1 MPDFDWNI
9 PLPLHFGQAETP
21 QMSLARALP
30 DDPQRPVFEAFIQQR
45 FRKAHGADIR
55 HFMPELFGM
64 NNASGALC
72 AVAGVRLASSGPLF
86 LERYL
91 DEPIEPLISAA
102 ADRPVDRAGI
112 VEVGNLAASD
122 TGSARMSIIAITY
135 LLAMGGLEWVA
146 FTGNIGLVN
155 SFHRLGLKPVT
166 PVRRRSRAAGRR
178 PPQLGQLLREQALGA
193 RRQHPRRL
201 HPFAQHRDVQSPGIA
216 DRPSRSPAMS
226 PEMEHFKQTLRSHA
240 ERKTNAIAVVGRSAE
255 SGLRHAV
262 RRSGVSPAA
271 FAR

>member
-30 DDPQRPVFEAFIQQR
+30 DEPQRPVFEAFIQQR

-55 HFMPELFGM
+55 HFMPELFGV
-64 NNASGALC
+64 NNAQGQLC
-72 AVAGVRLASSGPLF
+72 AVAGVRLASSEQLF

-91 DEPIEPLISAA
+91 DELIEPLISAA

-166 PVRRRSRAAGRR
+166 LCAADPERLGDDRLSWGSYYESKPWVHVGNIRAGFIHLRNIGMFNR
-178 PPQLGQLLREQALGA
+178 LGL
-193 RRQHPRRL
+193 
-201 HPFAQHRDVQSPGIA
+201 
-216 DRPSRSPAMS
+216 PSSIEES
-226 PEMEHFKQTLRSHA
+226 SHVA
-240 ERKTNAIAVVGRSAE
+240 
-255 SGLRHAV
+255 
-262 RRSGVSPAA
+262 
-271 FAR
+271 

>member
-1 MPDFDWNI
+1 MPDIDWNI
-9 PLPLHFGQAETP
+9 ALHFGQAETP
-21 QMSLARALP
+21 QLSLARALP
-30 DDPQRPVFEAFIQQR
+30 DEPLRPVLEAFIQQR

-64 NNASGALC
+64 NNPSGELC
-72 AVAGVRLASSGPLF
+72 AVAGVRLASREPLF

-91 DEPIEPLISAA
+91 DEPVDPLISAA
-102 ADRPVDRAGI
+102 ADCAVDRRGI

-166 PVRRRSRAAGRR
+166 LCAADPARLGEDRHSWGSYYESKPWVHVGNIRAGFIHLRNIGMFSR
-178 PPQLGQLLREQALGA
+178 LGL
-193 RRQHPRRL
+193 
-201 HPFAQHRDVQSPGIA
+201 
-216 DRPSRSPAMS
+216 PAS
-226 PEMEHFKQTLRSHA
+226 IEESSHVA
-240 ERKTNAIAVVGRSAE
+240 
-255 SGLRHAV
+255 
-262 RRSGVSPAA
+262 
-271 FAR
+271 

>member
-21 QMSLARALP
+21 PMSLARALP
-30 DDPQRPVFEAFIQQR
+30 DGPQRAVFEAYIQQR

-64 NNASGALC
+64 SNAAGELC
-72 AVAGVRLASSGPLF
+72 AVAGVRRADEEPLF

-91 DEPIEPLISAA
+91 DESIDPLISAA

-122 TGSARMSIIAITY
+122 TGSARLSIIAITY

-166 PVRRRSRAAGRR
+166 LCAADPERLGDDRHNWGSYYESKPWVHVGNIRAGFIHLRNIGMFNR
-178 PPQLGQLLREQALGA
+178 LGL
-193 RRQHPRRL
+193 
-201 HPFAQHRDVQSPGIA
+201 
-216 DRPSRSPAMS
+216 PSSLEES
-226 PEMEHFKQTLRSHA
+226 SHVA
-240 ERKTNAIAVVGRSAE
+240 
-255 SGLRHAV
+255 
-262 RRSGVSPAA
+262 
-271 FAR
+271 

>member
-1 MPDFDWNI
+1 MPDYDWNI

-21 QMSLARALP
+21 QMSLTRALP
-30 DDPQRPVFEAFIQQR
+30 CEPQRTVFEAYIQQR

-55 HFMPELFGM
+55 HFMPELFGLR
-64 NNASGALC
+64 NAADELC
-72 AVAGVRLASSGPLF
+72 AVAGVRRANEEPLF

-91 DEPIEPLISAA
+91 DESIDPLISAA

-122 TGSARMSIIAITY
+122 TGSARLSIIAITY

-166 PVRRRSRAAGRR
+166 LCAADPARLGDDLQHWGSYYESKPWVHVGNIRAGFIHLRNIGMFNR
-178 PPQLGQLLREQALGA
+178 LGL
-193 RRQHPRRL
+193 
-201 HPFAQHRDVQSPGIA
+201 
-216 DRPSRSPAMS
+216 PSSIEDS
-226 PEMEHFKQTLRSHA
+226 SHVA
-240 ERKTNAIAVVGRSAE
+240 
-255 SGLRHAV
+255 
-262 RRSGVSPAA
+262 
-271 FAR
+271 

>member
-1 MPDFDWNI
+1 
-9 PLPLHFGQAETP
+9 LPLRFGQAETP
-21 QMSLARALP
+21 PMSLARALP
-30 DDPQRPVFEAFIQQR
+30 DEPQRAVFEAYIQQR

-64 NNASGALC
+64 SKADGELC
-72 AVAGVRLASSGPLF
+72 AVAGVRRADGEPLF

-91 DEPIEPLISAA
+91 DESIDPLISAA

-122 TGSARMSIIAITY
+122 TGSARLSIIAITY

-166 PVRRRSRAAGRR
+166 LCAADPARLGDDSNNWGSYYESKPWVHVGNIRAGFIHLRNIGMFNR
-178 PPQLGQLLREQALGA
+178 LGL
-193 RRQHPRRL
+193 
-201 HPFAQHRDVQSPGIA
+201 
-216 DRPSRSPAMS
+216 PSSIEDS
-226 PEMEHFKQTLRSHA
+226 SHVA
-240 ERKTNAIAVVGRSAE
+240 
-255 SGLRHAV
+255 
-262 RRSGVSPAA
+262 
-271 FAR
+271 

>member
-1 MPDFDWNI
+1 MPDFNWNI
-9 PLPLHFGQAETP
+9 ALPLHFGQAETP

-30 DDPQRPVFEAFIQQR
+30 EEPLRPVLEAFIQQR

-64 NNASGALC
+64 NNASGELC
-72 AVAGVRLASSGPLF
+72 AVAGVRLASREPLF

-91 DEPIEPLISAA
+91 DEPVDPLISAA
-102 ADRPVDRAGI
+102 ADCAVDRRGI

-166 PVRRRSRAAGRR
+166 LCAADPARLGDDRHSWGSYYESKPWVHVGNIRAGFIHLRNIGMFNR
-178 PPQLGQLLREQALGA
+178 LGL
-193 RRQHPRRL
+193 
-201 HPFAQHRDVQSPGIA
+201 
-216 DRPSRSPAMS
+216 PAS
-226 PEMEHFKQTLRSHA
+226 IEESSHVA
-240 ERKTNAIAVVGRSAE
+240 
-255 SGLRHAV
+255 
-262 RRSGVSPAA
+262 
-271 FAR
+271 

>member
-1 MPDFDWNI
+1 MPDYDWNI
-9 PLPLHFGQAETP
+9 PLPLHFGHAEN
-21 QMSLARALP
+21 QQLSLARALP
-30 DDPQRPVFEAFIQQR
+30 DEPQRPVFEAFIQQR

-64 NNASGALC
+64 SNAAGELC
-72 AVAGVRLASSGPLF
+72 AVAGVRLANGGQLF

-91 DEPIEPLISAA
+91 DEPIDPLIRAA

-166 PVRRRSRAAGRR
+166 LCAADPARLGDDRHSWGSYYESKPWVHVGNIRAGFVHLRNIGMFNR
-178 PPQLGQLLREQALGA
+178 LGL
-193 RRQHPRRL
+193 
-201 HPFAQHRDVQSPGIA
+201 
-216 DRPSRSPAMS
+216 PSSIEES
-226 PEMEHFKQTLRSHA
+226 SHVA
-240 ERKTNAIAVVGRSAE
+240 
-255 SGLRHAV
+255 
-262 RRSGVSPAA
+262 
-271 FAR
+271 

>member
-30 DDPQRPVFEAFIQQR
+30 DEPHRPVFEAFIQQR

-64 NNASGALC
+64 NNASGELC
-72 AVAGVRLASSGPLF
+72 AVAGVRLARREQLF

-91 DEPIEPLISAA
+91 DEPIGPLISAA
-102 ADRPVDRAGI
+102 ADCAVDRAGI

-155 SFHRLGLKPVT
+155 SFHRLGLNPVT
-166 PVRRRSRAAGRR
+166 LCAA
-178 PPQLGQLLREQALGA
+178 
-193 RRQHPRRL
+193 
-201 HPFAQHRDVQSPGIA
+201 D
-216 DRPSRSPAMS
+216 PSRLGDDRHSWGSYYESKPWVHVGNIRAGFIHLCNIGMFNRLGLPS
-226 PEMEHFKQTLRSHA
+226 SIEESSHVA
-240 ERKTNAIAVVGRSAE
+240 
-255 SGLRHAV
+255 
-262 RRSGVSPAA
+262 
-271 FAR
+271 

>member
-1 MPDFDWNI
+1 MPDFNWNI

-30 DDPQRPVFEAFIQQR
+30 DEPLRPVFEAFIQQR

-64 NNASGALC
+64 NNASGELC
-72 AVAGVRLASSGPLF
+72 AVAGVRLANSEPLF

-91 DEPIEPLISAA
+91 DEPIDPLISVA
-102 ADRPVDRAGI
+102 ADCAVDRAGI
-112 VEVGNLAASD
+112 VEVGNLAATD

-135 LLAMGGLEWVA
+135 LLAMGGLEWVT

-166 PVRRRSRAAGRR
+166 LCAADPARLGDDRHSWGSYYESKPWVHVGNIRAGFIHLRNIGMFNR
-178 PPQLGQLLREQALGA
+178 LGL
-193 RRQHPRRL
+193 
-201 HPFAQHRDVQSPGIA
+201 
-216 DRPSRSPAMS
+216 PSSIEES
-226 PEMEHFKQTLRSHA
+226 SHVA
-240 ERKTNAIAVVGRSAE
+240 
-255 SGLRHAV
+255 
-262 RRSGVSPAA
+262 
-271 FAR
+271 